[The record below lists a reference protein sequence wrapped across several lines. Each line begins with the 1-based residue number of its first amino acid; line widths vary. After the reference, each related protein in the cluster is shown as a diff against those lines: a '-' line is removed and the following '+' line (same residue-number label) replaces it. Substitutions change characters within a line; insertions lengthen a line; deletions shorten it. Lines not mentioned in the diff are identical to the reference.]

1 MNDDPDRVT
10 REREWLAALQRR
22 ESFAF
27 ERLFQVHAQ
36 ALYRRVLLPR
46 LGNAAAAED
55 VLADTFQRAF
65 ERIGDFQDR
74 GKGLWGW
81 LATIAANRARDLQR
95 EQERR
100 GRALVNYSA
109 LLAPLAEDEPSLDGA
124 LEHQRLRANVE
135 RVLATLSPRY
145 RRAVELR
152 FFEERSREE
161 CAALLEVKVGTFD
174 VVLLRA
180 LRAFRKAWSEDVAAE
195 APAPQ

>member
-1 MNDDPDRVT
+1 MSTDDPEGASHD
-10 REREWLAALQRR
+10 REWLAALRRR
-22 ESFAF
+22 EPFAF
-27 ERLFQVHAQ
+27 ERLFQLHAQ

-65 ERIGDFQDR
+65 EHIGDFEDR
-74 GKGLWGW
+74 GKGVWGW

-95 EQERR
+95 EQQRR
-100 GRALVNYSA
+100 GRALVNFSA
-109 LLAPLAEDEPSLDGA
+109 LLEPLADDAPALDSA
-124 LEHQRLRANVE
+124 LERQHLRAEVE
-135 RVLATLSPRY
+135 RALAQLSPRY

-161 CAALLEVKVGTFD
+161 CAALLEVKIGTFD

-180 LRAFRKAWSEDVAAE
+180 LRAFRKAWSEHVEAARD
-195 APAPQ
+195 